1 MEEQRVFWIRRIKA
15 NSYCPDEFEMLVI
28 FQGTWHLGLERLVR
42 VEIWEIR
49 TQATE
54 LVLLKCK
61 HLRVDIFVY
70 FVHHSVSSI

>member
-1 MEEQRVFWIRRIKA
+1 M
-15 NSYCPDEFEMLVI
+15 
-28 FQGTWHLGLERLVR
+28 GLERIVR

-61 HLRVDIFVY
+61 LLRVDIFAY